1 MKEVLEIMIK
11 NLVDNADAVSIKE
24 LNGEKSVVYEVK
36 VAEEACRA
44 SCRNFSSFAFTSE
57 DDMGKV
63 IGKQGRVARAVR
75 AIMKSVA
82 SKENKKVTI
91 EFIN

>member
-11 NLVDNADAVSIKE
+11 NLVDNAEAVSIKE

-36 VAEEACRA
+36 VVD
-44 SCRNFSSFAFTSE
+44 

-63 IGKQGRVARAVR
+63 IGKQGRVARAIR
-75 AIMKSVA
+75 SIMKSIA
-82 SKENKKVTI
+82 SKEDKKVTI

>member
-36 VAEEACRA
+36 VA
-44 SCRNFSSFAFTSE
+44 
-57 DDMGKV
+57 
-63 IGKQGRVARAVR
+63 RAVR

>member
-1 MKEVLEIMIK
+1 MKEVLELMIK
-11 NLVDNADAVSIKE
+11 NLVDDAEAVSIKE
-24 LNGEKSVVYEVK
+24 LNGEKSIVYDVK
-36 VAEEACRA
+36 V
-44 SCRNFSSFAFTSE
+44 SE

-63 IGKQGRVARAVR
+63 IGKQGRVARAIR
-75 AIMKSVA
+75 AIMKSIA

>member
-11 NLVDNADAVSIKE
+11 NLVDNAEAVSIKE
-24 LNGEKSVVYEVK
+24 LNSEKSVVYEVK
-36 VAEEACRA
+36 VAD
-44 SCRNFSSFAFTSE
+44 

-63 IGKQGRVARAVR
+63 IGKQGRVARAIR
-75 AIMKSVA
+75 SIMKSIA
-82 SKENKKVTI
+82 SKEDKKVTI

>member
-1 MKEVLEIMIK
+1 MKEVLELMIK
-11 NLVDNADAVSIKE
+11 NLVDDAEAVSIKE
-24 LNGEKSVVYEVK
+24 LNGEKSIVYEVK
-36 VAEEACRA
+36 V
-44 SCRNFSSFAFTSE
+44 SE

-63 IGKQGRVARAVR
+63 IGKQGRVARAIR
-75 AIMKSVA
+75 AIMKSIA

>member
-1 MKEVLEIMIK
+1 MKELVEILAK
-11 NLVDNADAVSIKE
+11 ALVDHPEQVEVNEVVGEQSIILE
-24 LNGEKSVVYEVK
+24 LK
-36 VAEEACRA
+36 VAQ
-44 SCRNFSSFAFTSE
+44 

>member
-36 VAEEACRA
+36 VAE
-44 SCRNFSSFAFTSE
+44 

-63 IGKQGRVARAVR
+63 IGKQGRAVR

>member
-1 MKEVLEIMIK
+1 MKEVLELMIK
-11 NLVDNADAVSIKE
+11 NLVDDAEAVSIKE
-24 LNGEKSVVYEVK
+24 LNGEKSIVYEVK
-36 VAEEACRA
+36 V
-44 SCRNFSSFAFTSE
+44 SE

-63 IGKQGRVARAVR
+63 IGKKGRVARAIR

>member
-36 VAEEACRA
+36 VD
-44 SCRNFSSFAFTSE
+44 E

>member
-1 MKEVLEIMIK
+1 MKEVLDLMIR
-11 NLVDNADAVSIKE
+11 NLVDNPEEVSIKE

-36 VAEEACRA
+36 VA
-44 SCRNFSSFAFTSE
+44 E

-75 AIMKSVA
+75 AIMKSIA
-82 SKENKKVTI
+82 SKEDKKVTI
-91 EFIN
+91 EFID